1 MRLSTKSQSAIQ
13 EIAREIFGDV
23 QVRLYG
29 SRTNDDL
36 KGGDLDLLIESANI
50 IEDKERKLLQLVAR
64 LQMRIGYQPIDV
76 LLLDAQTTIQPIH
89 KEALQK
95 GVVI

>member
-1 MRLSTKSQSAIQ
+1 MRLPTKSQSAIQ

-29 SRTNDDL
+29 SRVNDDL

-50 IEDKERKLLQLVAR
+50 IEDKERKLLQLVAK

-76 LLLDAQTTIQPIH
+76 LLLDAQTAIQPIH
-89 KEALQK
+89 KEALRK
-95 GVVI
+95 GVLL